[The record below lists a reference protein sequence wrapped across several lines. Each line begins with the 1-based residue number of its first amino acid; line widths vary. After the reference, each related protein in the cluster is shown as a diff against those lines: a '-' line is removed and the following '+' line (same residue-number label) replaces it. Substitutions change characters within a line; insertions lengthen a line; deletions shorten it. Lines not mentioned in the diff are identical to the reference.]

1 MSEINE
7 ALGLGDKF
15 TIDGKEYRAH
25 IATFEELLDIGEKT
39 EGLFLTEQGFYI
51 NFIKLQGE
59 KDYKPRDARV
69 KKLFELLQMIFPDAP
84 VEAIKKLNRK
94 EMAKSINYFLVD

>member
-39 EGLFLTEQGFYI
+39 EGIYLTDNGFYI
-51 NFIKLQGE
+51 NFMKLHNE
-59 KDYKPRDARV
+59 KDYKARDARV
-69 KKLFELLQMIFPDAP
+69 KKLLDLLQMIFPDAP
-84 VEAIKKLNRK
+84 AEAIKKMNRK
-94 EMAKSINYFLVD
+94 EIVQAIDYFLVG